1 MEEQTSSTG
10 ATRKRTPAK
19 RTVPLVDTKVRRSD
33 RQKSNS
39 NGLKSPSCPIMNCF
53 YYKPSPPTLPPK
65 AIRNLGVQFCGM
77 EPDDL
82 TDDKLMKNKGK
93 VGKPIKKKSK
103 KDGSNDKWD
112 TSKASK
118 D

>member
-1 MEEQTSSTG
+1 
-10 ATRKRTPAK
+10 
-19 RTVPLVDTKVRRSD
+19 
-33 RQKSNS
+33 
-39 NGLKSPSCPIMNCF
+39 
-53 YYKPSPPTLPPK
+53 
-65 AIRNLGVQFCGM
+65 M